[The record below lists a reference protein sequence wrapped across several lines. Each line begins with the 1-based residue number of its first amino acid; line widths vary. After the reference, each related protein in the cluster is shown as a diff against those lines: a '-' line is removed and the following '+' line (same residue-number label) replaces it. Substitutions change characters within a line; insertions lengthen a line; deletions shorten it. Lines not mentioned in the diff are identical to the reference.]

1 MNWDLIIG
9 AASVAVPIAAA
20 LYKWGTTITKFMAS
34 MEQRVQQLEKAEDT
48 VCARLEAMEQR
59 QTMRHET
66 IVKELQTMREELVA
80 SNSIKPRS

>member
-9 AASVAVPIAAA
+9 AASVAIPIAAA

-34 MEQRVQQLEKAEDT
+34 MEQRVQQLEKAEET
-48 VCARLEAMEQR
+48 VCTRLEAMEQR
-59 QTMRHET
+59 QTVRHET

>member
-9 AASVAVPIAAA
+9 AASVAIPIAAA

-34 MEQRVQQLEKAEDT
+34 MEQRVQQLEKAEET
-48 VCARLEAMEQR
+48 VCTRLEAMEQR
-59 QTMRHET
+59 QTVRHET

-80 SNSIKPRS
+80 SNSIKPRT

>member
-9 AASVAVPIAAA
+9 AASVAIPIAAA
-20 LYKWGTTITKFMAS
+20 LWKWGTTITKFMAS
-34 MEQRVQQLEKAEDT
+34 MEQRVQQLEKAEKT
-48 VCARLEAMEQR
+48 VCTRLEAMEQR
-59 QTMRHET
+59 QTVRHET